1 MVNAIDPLAGEP
13 NSFQL
18 RRIAKQRREKLE
30 QETKEKVEAAAK
42 LAQLKEKL
50 KREKAKR
57 KKK

>member
-18 RRIAKQRREKLE
+18 RRIAKKRREKLE

-42 LAQLKEKL
+42 LA
-50 KREKAKR
+50 
-57 KKK
+57 